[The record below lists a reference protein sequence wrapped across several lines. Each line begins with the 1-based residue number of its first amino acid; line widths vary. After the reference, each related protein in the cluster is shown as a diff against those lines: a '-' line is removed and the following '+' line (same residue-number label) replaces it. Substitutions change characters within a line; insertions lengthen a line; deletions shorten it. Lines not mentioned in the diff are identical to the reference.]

1 MASCQPDE
9 RFWNIWTNLAASEYT
24 DLTDET

>member
-1 MASCQPDE
+1 MASYQPNE
-9 RFWNIWTNLAASEYT
+9 RFGNIWTSLAASEYT